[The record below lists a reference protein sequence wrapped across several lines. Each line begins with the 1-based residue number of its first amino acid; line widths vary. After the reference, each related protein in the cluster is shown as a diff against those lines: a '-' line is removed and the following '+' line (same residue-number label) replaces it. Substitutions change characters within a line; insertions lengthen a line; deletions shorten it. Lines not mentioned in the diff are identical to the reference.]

1 MDHIYGFLLQVHSDL
16 LSGISEI
23 TGPGYGRIT
32 SGLDES
38 MPITYAAEPF
48 VCRLILVKGAMGLIQ
63 KFRFD
68 HHRELKTSVTH
79 QKKCREHEDPTELT
93 CPVSKT
99 ARNFSAP
106 VDRHVT
112 EIPAVSST
120 SARKI
125 SLRLW
130 IATSPKYTP
139 CRPRFFNI
147 KASPEIQNTARH
159 RFKGHLGFGW
169 NFIPRTEYSALWI
182 L

>member
-38 MPITYAAEPF
+38 IPITYAAEPF

-63 KFRFD
+63 KFRFH

-93 CPVSKT
+93 FRLVKLP
-99 ARNFSAP
+99 
-106 VDRHVT
+106 
-112 EIPAVSST
+112 E
-120 SARKI
+120 I

-130 IATSPKYTP
+130 IATSQKYQL

-147 KASPEIQNTARH
+147 KAPQEIRNTTSPIQRSP
-159 RFKGHLGFGW
+159 W
-169 NFIPRTEYSALWI
+169 IWMEPYSEDGI
-182 L
+182 LCAVDSVRVLTSLTQSP